1 MWQFDDDLE
10 LAEMELR
17 AEEEEE
23 QIEEHDDRAAKFAV
37 RELMRIGISK
47 ADAESVIYGW

>member
-1 MWQFDDDLE
+1 MWYDELE

-23 QIEEHDDRAAKFAV
+23 LLDEHDDRAAKFAV
-37 RELMRIGISK
+37 RELMRLGISK
-47 ADAESVIYGW
+47 SDAESVIYGW